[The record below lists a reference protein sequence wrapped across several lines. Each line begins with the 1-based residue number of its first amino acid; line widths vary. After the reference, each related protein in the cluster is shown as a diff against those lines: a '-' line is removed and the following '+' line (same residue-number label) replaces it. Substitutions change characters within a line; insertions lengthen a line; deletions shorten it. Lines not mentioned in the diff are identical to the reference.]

1 MHTTMPRRAALALTA
16 ATLTFAAA
24 ACGSDDD
31 NDSADSTAVTTA
43 AGATETTS
51 AAGAAETT
59 GSGSGASTDV
69 DAFCEAELAAEQAV
83 QSEDTSAAGPAL
95 EALVAAAPEE
105 IKPTVEEV
113 VANAGG
119 GPGDPAFDEPY
130 GEMIAFVKEN
140 CGFNELE
147 VEGADYSFTGIPADV
162 PAGPTIVTFT
172 NTGEELHEVAFSRIN
187 DGVTETV
194 QELLELPEEEALSK
208 LTPVGGGFGL
218 PGVTSFSV
226 VDLSEPGR
234 YLATCFI
241 PEGLTPEVAEQM
253 EASAALRRARHP
265 RGRWR
270 RVRCRRVPCRKVRL
284 RGTGRRRAS
293 WARHTPSSAWSRSSP
308 SPDRR
313 APHKRAEGRAP
324 AVAGVADP
332 GGGGVLPRGRVRV
345 RPWRCGL
352 SWRTTTTSFDKA

>member
-1 MHTTMPRRAALALTA
+1 M
-16 ATLTFAAA
+16 
-24 ACGSDDD
+24 
-31 NDSADSTAVTTA
+31 
-43 AGATETTS
+43 
-51 AAGAAETT
+51 
-59 GSGSGASTDV
+59 
-69 DAFCEAELAAEQAV
+69 
-83 QSEDTSAAGPAL
+83 
-95 EALVAAAPEE
+95 AAAPEE

-147 VEGADYSFTGIPADV
+147 VEGADYSFSGIPADV

-253 EASAALRRARHP
+253 EASGGAP
-265 RGRWR
+265 E
-270 RVRCRRVPCRKVRL
+270 
-284 RGTGRRRAS
+284 GT
-293 WARHTPSSAWSRSSP
+293 
-308 SPDRR
+308 
-313 APHKRAEGRAP
+313 APEGSMAEGSMPEGSMPEGSAP
-324 AVAGVADP
+324 GDGAPEGELGPPHAVLGMVQEFT
-332 GGGGVLPRGRVRV
+332 V
-345 RPWRCGL
+345 
-352 SWRTTTTSFDKA
+352 T